1 MVTDLI
7 QRRIPKRKD
16 RFDLVYGIWIIVLAL
31 PILDLL
37 LPNIHLISGEDSWF
51 IFYFVLVMLAL
62 LGVNLYKWRTWHNTW
77 GDFASEMGLS
87 CVGYKPNQFS
97 FLEWPRIEGSYQ
109 GYDLLIKRFTR
120 GSGKYKKIY
129 TSVNID
135 LRNQVSESLGIMPR
149 KWTLGIRKWLPLANN
164 AALDV
169 HLGDD
174 LFDRKFV
181 LTSSAEHFAR
191 NVLSS
196 YGLKQGLVEIK
207 RQAKDFKLDVQGS
220 GIYYQEQSSILDKD
234 YLSALINTFIEL
246 AGYVER
252 YG

>member
-16 RFDLVYGIWIIVLAL
+16 RFDLVFGIWIIVLAI

-37 LPNIHLISGEDSWF
+37 LPGLHLISDDDRWL

-62 LGVNLYKWRTWHNTW
+62 MGANLYKWKAWHNAW
-77 GDFASEMGLS
+77 RGFSSEMGLS

-109 GYDLLIKRFTR
+109 GYKLLIKRFTR

-135 LRNQVSESLGIMPR
+135 LRSQVSESLE
-149 KWTLGIRKWLPLANN
+149 IR
-164 AALDV
+164 
-169 HLGDD
+169 
-174 LFDRKFV
+174 
-181 LTSSAEHFAR
+181 AR
-191 NVLSS
+191 SW
-196 YGLKQGLVEIK
+196 
-207 RQAKDFKLDVQGS
+207 A
-220 GIYYQEQSSILDKD
+220 
-234 YLSALINTFIEL
+234 
-246 AGYVER
+246 
-252 YG
+252 